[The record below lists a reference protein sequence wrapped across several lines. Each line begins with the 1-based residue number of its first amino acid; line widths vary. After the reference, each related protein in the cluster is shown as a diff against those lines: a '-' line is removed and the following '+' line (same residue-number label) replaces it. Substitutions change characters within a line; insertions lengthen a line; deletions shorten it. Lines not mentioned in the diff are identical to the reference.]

1 MNPFQQFQAPQGVDS
16 VTGAVYATG
25 ERPEKIA
32 EADAVSGM
40 LRIRRKTHG
49 KWVERDIHITE
60 LAAMLDPS
68 GTTVRG
74 VG

>member
-1 MNPFQQFQAPQGVDS
+1 MNLFQVPQGVDS
-16 VTGAVYATG
+16 VTGAVYSTG
-25 ERPEKIA
+25 NRAEKIA
-32 EADAVSGM
+32 EANSLNGM

-49 KWVERDIHITE
+49 TWVEREIHITE

-74 VG
+74 VE